1 LERTVGRTRGKL
13 GAIAVTLV
21 VAASAVALTAPAVA
35 QPAAPWDGNPVSAGL
50 GPTYGEPWCAPPS
63 GAIAEQQDAPLALI
77 PYEAIECTLE
87 QFEEEADAAGVPDR
101 LSYEVIGQSILGRDI
116 HGVVVNALETPEQQ
130 QAYARWQQLRSLMF
144 DDPAQAQGLLASWGS
159 NVKLPILMTVNIH
172 GDEEEGTDAM
182 MQVVRDLVTL
192 PRGTNPTVDD
202 LLDHAIVLVIPIV
215 NPDGRTAGT
224 RRNAN
229 DFDMNRDFLV
239 QSQPEVRANVAFQQE
254 WLAPVGL
261 DMHGYYS
268 PTLIDGLTKPHN
280 PGIEYDLFVKWN
292 QPRLDANE
300 AAFNNAGME
309 IMRPVNDWGTC
320 GWFSCKPVGP
330 AYAEGWD
337 DWGPFYTQTYMAFLG
352 VDSSTLEMCDS
363 DAGCD
368 GRFGS
373 KRAQYIGFY
382 SSADFW
388 IQNRVDILHD
398 QLEIFRRGVQGEDR
412 VSCCDDPFVASLGFR
427 GTNPET
433 GAPEHDWMVEY
444 PTAFVIPFDGGT
456 NPGAQRSDAEAN
468 RMAQWL
474 LDNGIQV
481 RRIDQDY
488 DWNGTIF
495 PAGSYVVLM
504 NQAIRGLAYTALA
517 AGQDVSNDISQLYAP
532 PGAWSHGLLWGADVV
547 EVDDSSF
554 SPITTLISETNA
566 LQGGVLDATAPWHAV
581 TVRGTAEVRAVLD
594 LLRDGV
600 DGEVAEVAFTNATG
614 TQMPAG
620 SLIFDA
626 ADASALQA
634 AGNQGGFFFEPGIGP
649 KPTATQLDEPPRV
662 AILVDSRN
670 PAESDTSWSLRQI
683 FGEDVGFVSTVTGK
697 DSLDRALTDPLDGYD
712 VIYNTGQPYPGAK
725 FGTARDRLQAFFD
738 GGGGYIATS
747 VSSANFSFLNN
758 SGLIQGSL
766 SQSSDSADGGIAR
779 WSNLGTGGPLT
790 GGFSNP
796 DNLYLPSN
804 ITWFS
809 SIPTGGIVDGRYLG
823 SVDDLFIAGLWQD
836 RDPAAANA
844 RMIVHGTTEVGSR
857 YLGLATNPFSRG
869 DAEREWPLIAQ
880 AALWSNLTDEPAA

>member
-309 IMRPVNDWGTC
+309 IMRPVNDWGAC

-388 IQNRVDILHD
+388 VQNRQQILRD
-398 QLEIFRRGVQGEDR
+398 QLEIFRRGVADAARGT
-412 VSCCDDPFVASLGFR
+412 CCDDPLVASRGF
-427 GTNPET
+427 TEADHN
-433 GAPEHDWMVEY
+433 WMVDVPY
-444 PTAFVIPFDGGT
+444 PTAYVIPFVGGSSSA
-456 NPGAQRSDAEAN
+456 AQRSDAEAN

-474 LDNGIQV
+474 LDNGVEVHRATSEFSWGGQT
-481 RRIDQDY
+481 Y
-488 DWNGTIF
+488 
-495 PAGSYVVLM
+495 PANSYVVWM
-504 NQAIRGLAYTALA
+504 DQALRGIALTTLS
-517 AGQDVSNDISQLYAP
+517 AGQDVSDRITQLYAP
-532 PGAWSHGLLWGADVV
+532 PGAWSHGELWGADVL
-547 EVDDSSF
+547 EVPRGEATFTPTTVPISSV
-554 SPITTLISETNA
+554 NA
-566 LQGGVLDATAPWHAV
+566 LQGGLRPGDAADWFAV
-581 TVRGTAEVRAVLD
+581 TLQGTAEVRAVLD
-594 LLRDGV
+594 LLRDEIH
-600 DGEVAEVAFTNATG
+600 GEIAEQSFTSTTG
-614 TQMPAG
+614 GPMPAG
-620 SLIFDA
+620 SVIFDA
-626 ADASALQA
+626 AAAPALQA
-634 AGNQGGFFFEPGIGP
+634 AGQAAGMWFERGVGP
-649 KPTATQLDEPPRV
+649 KPATTQLDEAPRV
-662 AILVDSRN
+662 AILVDTRE
-670 PAESDTSWSLRQI
+670 PAENDTSWSLRQI
-683 FGEDVGFVSTVTGK
+683 FGDDVGFVSATTGK
-697 DSLDRALTDPLDGYD
+697 DSLNRAPTDPLQGYD
-712 VIYNTGQPYPGAK
+712 VIYNLGRGYPAAK
-725 FGTARDRLQAFFD
+725 FATARDRLQDFFQ
-738 GGGGYIATS
+738 GGGGYIGTS
-747 VSSANFSFLNN
+747 VSSANFSFLGGA
-758 SGLIQGSL
+758 GLVQGSL
-766 SQSSDSADGGIAR
+766 TQGSDSADGGIAR
-779 WSNLGTGGPLT
+779 WNNVGLTGPLT
-790 GGFSNP
+790 GGFRGT
-796 DNLYLPSN
+796 DNLYLPAN
-804 ITWFS
+804 VTWFS
-809 SIPTGGIVDGRYLG
+809 SVPSGAIIDGEYLD
-823 SVDDLFIAGLWQD
+823 SVDTMFVAGLWRD
-836 RDPAAANA
+836 RNPDAAGTP
-844 RMIVHGTTEVGSR
+844 MIVHGTTEVGSR
-857 YLGLATNPFSRG
+857 YVGLATNPFSRG
-869 DAEREWPLIAQ
+869 DAEREWPLIGV
-880 AALWSNLTDEPAA
+880 AALWSNKTDG